1 MTEEEIYKRDLM
13 KKVVESPLF
22 PQMRKDIRSQIM
34 EEMMQE
40 KNADRRNELFWEA
53 QALDRIIG
61 KMTSYANDVRA
72 LSPEQ
77 KKGLAI

>member
-1 MTEEEIYKRDLM
+1 MNEEEIYKRDLM

-72 LSPEQ
+72 LPPEQ